1 MNKLSKLT
9 ALLLAIVLALGVPMQ
24 VMAESIDTETKY
36 EAEVSRLLELLYNNM
51 MDGEE
56 YQELLDMTETMGRQ
70 DIVNFLERMIAEG
83 VDDDMAEYD
92 AHIAELFEEYMK
104 TRVIPFTYAYT
115 NVGPFLN
122 YGKPVVEPA
131 ATFALLSRAA
141 VTESASNS
149 TTGLNTTKS
158 VTWDQ
163 KTSKGTIT
171 LEAFSTGATT
181 ITQSVTMPPLDIVLV
196 LDQSTSMVRYKMPS
210 GYEKIDGNP
219 STNNA
224 YYVLD
229 EVNSV
234 WIEVSWCSRC
244 NAWTD
249 GCNHYSYWGQQ
260 IVVGKPYDPEDT
272 PFYEATSE
280 VTREAALIPAV
291 QTFVDMV
298 NEKAEGDPTTTE
310 DNVHHRIAFVGYSSE
325 ARVYTGVGQLANDN
339 TKAFI
344 SLNTAAGQQTAYNI
358 VHAANPPVSN
368 YADTQTTSIWHNSS
382 GTRTDLAL
390 AEALNILEV
399 NDVPLATDDKNGNGT
414 IEKGEERTR
423 IVILFTDGEP
433 FLNNSSDQAAAA
445 ALPYSYDIKNSEN
458 ATLYS
463 IGVLDGAAPN
473 KDIPTSSSF
482 DINKFLHFVSSNYP
496 LADSMSDNF
505 AKNNAGYYLAAT
517 NATELESI
525 FTQIADNIQTG
536 GSSTTLTE
544 ETVVKDVLTNTFQL
558 PETATGG
565 KTNVRV
571 YIADIQDAKTNPFTF
586 KDRVLVYG
594 NDGTNNAT
602 NSAYAPTIDGNAI
615 SVKGFNFSENWCG
628 TITDEKGNITTRA
641 EGKKLIIEIDFE
653 PVDGFLGG
661 NDVETNV
668 KDQSG
673 IYKDQESADNN
684 DPVIQ
689 LPDPPNVDVELWKI
703 TVVGKHQHLFL
714 SNEADL
720 NELLQSFSLV
730 YTKEG
735 FPDETYEV
743 NGIRN
748 DYATLVFSLKA
759 ESGYM
764 MKYTIEP
771 GAKVGTWTYIDTVT
785 GTPIENFDVTPFL
798 TKDTTAYTIS
808 YEVIPKNE
816 GTYKKTT
823 GSLDV
828 GVHVY
833 KPTFTFRDTVEDYLS
848 EETSTAYYDTYNR
861 VATETWT
868 HTYYDKLT
876 VAITIDGS
884 GTASYVVTK
893 KEDGTVLATSPEG
906 WKLTDTIDFSG
917 FGSTYGVTYNV
928 VMSGEKPEVAFTYA
942 PEQSTWIQNN
952 QVTSV
957 ECVPVNVTAVRLTS
971 TNTHEKVEQGSD
983 GAVSRGEYTTTS
995 VYTEG
1000 SGSAS
1005 VDITKDGTTTTNAVT
1020 GTPHIT
1026 TMRQEADCT
1035 SCGTSAQ
1042 KLPYATDVHSNV
1054 VEFVVHIKNAF
1065 SELKIIKEG
1074 LSVGESAIFTVAGV
1088 VPDGT
1093 ADGAPETWTVVLT
1106 KTDEDTEPSVTI
1118 TGLLVG
1124 STATVEEMGN
1134 WSWRYNETKYDPPSK
1149 SVTVLPKTQS
1159 TATITIENNNRSDQ
1173 WLSDES
1179 AVKNDFSKDTE

>member
-122 YGKPVVEPA
+122 YGTPAVEEA

-163 KTSKGTIT
+163 ETSKGTIT

-181 ITQSVTMPPLDIVLV
+181 LTQVTKCPPLDIILV
-196 LDQSTSMVRYKMPS
+196 MDQSSSMVDNYMPS
-210 GYEKIDGNP
+210 DGEYTAVTGKYARDHRHDMDFYVKSDTGWIKVSYCTSNGGCGEFTSGCQHLGYTEGV
-219 STNNA
+219 T
-224 YYVLD
+224 
-229 EVNSV
+229 
-234 WIEVSWCSRC
+234 
-244 NAWTD
+244 
-249 GCNHYSYWGQQ
+249 GQE
-260 IVVGKPYDPEDT
+260 YDPYET
-272 PFYEATSE
+272 QFYAPPQI
-280 VTREAALIPAV
+280 TRRQALIPAV
-291 QTFVDMV
+291 QNFV
-298 NEKAEGDPTTTE
+298 NTITEKAEGDTTTTA
-310 DNVHHRIAFVGYSSE
+310 DNLNHRIAFVGYDAS
-325 ARVYTGVGQLANDN
+325 ARIYTGVG
-339 TKAFI
+339 TKVDVNATPTTAQTSNAFI
-344 SLNTAAGQQTAYNI
+344 SVQDAAGQQLVKNM
-358 VHAANPPVSN
+358 V
-368 YADTQTTSIWHNSS
+368 ADTRDDASYVFYSGS
-382 GTRTDLAL
+382 GTSTDYAINT
-390 AEALNILEV
+390 ALNILK
-399 NDVPLATDDKNGNGT
+399 NDTLADVDTDGNGQVDPY
-414 IEKGEERTR
+414 EKRAR
-423 IVILFTDGEP
+423 VVVVFTDGEP
-433 FLNNSSDQAAAA
+433 YRSGNQQTLANNGIGYA
-445 ALPYSYDIKNSEN
+445 YTIKNTYG
-458 ATLYS
+458 ATIYS
-463 IGVLDGAAPN
+463 IGVLDGANPDAALPSGDGFN
-473 KDIPTSSSF
+473 V
-482 DINKFLHFVSSNYP
+482 NKFLHYVSSNFKTARN
-496 LADSMSDNF
+496 LGSSTEAGSIT
-505 AKNNAGYYLAAT
+505 AGYYLSAT
-517 NATELESI
+517 TTAELNNIFASIAGNIES
-525 FTQIADNIQTG
+525 AG

-602 NSAYAPTIDGNAI
+602 NSTYAPTIDGNAI

-641 EGKKLIIEIDFE
+641 EGKKLIIEIDFK

-673 IYKDQESADNN
+673 IFKDQESANKN

-689 LPDPPNVDVELWKI
+689 LPDPPNVDVNIVEVEI
-703 TVVGKHQHLFL
+703 VGKDQHIYL
-714 SNEADL
+714 SNYADL
-720 NELLQSFSLV
+720 DALLKSFSTIYRIITIKDGIV
-730 YTKEG
+730 QKS
-735 FPDETYEV
+735 DEYEVDGILNHYADVEFVLRDKDGYVVAGYKILAKQASGTWYQYATNADLTTDASNLFTDTYEV
-743 NGIRN
+743 
-748 DYATLVFSLKA
+748 D
-759 ESGYM
+759 
-764 MKYTIEP
+764 
-771 GAKVGTWTYIDTVT
+771 KVRVLYQLTEDT
-785 GTPIENFDVTPFL
+785 E
-798 TKDTTAYTIS
+798 YTIS
-808 YEVIPKNE
+808 YTVSPS
-816 GTYKKTT
+816 TT
-823 GSLDV
+823 
-828 GVHVY
+828 
-833 KPTFTFRDTVEDYLS
+833 
-848 EETSTAYYDTYNR
+848 
-861 VATETWT
+861 
-868 HTYYDKLT
+868 
-876 VAITIDGS
+876 
-884 GTASYVVTK
+884 
-893 KEDGTVLATSPEG
+893 KEDGVTAT
-906 WKLTDTIDFSG
+906 TDTLT
-917 FGSTYGVTYNV
+917 STVYVYYPTVTFKDTTHNYGYETISEEDAEYYNV
-928 VMSGEKPEVAFTYA
+928 HNFQPALTTWSHTYDGGITVTFTTDNAGSVTNATVTGAGVSNVTWTPGTDRVDFTYTVD
-942 PEQSTWIQNN
+942 EKSTPAYIDMWWDGVPLLGFQYDPSTTDAWLTGGK
-952 QVTSV
+952 VTGI
-957 ECVPVNVTAVRLTS
+957 ECVPVNVTAVQATS
-971 TNTHEKVEQGSD
+971 SVMYDDDGLLSPLVMNLEVTNDITSYRIEQGCECNYDAPSD
-983 GAVSRGEYTTTS
+983 KE
-995 VYTEG
+995 
-1000 SGSAS
+1000 
-1005 VDITKDGTTTTNAVT
+1005 
-1020 GTPHIT
+1020 
-1026 TMRQEADCT
+1026 
-1035 SCGTSAQ
+1035 
-1042 KLPYATDVHSNV
+1042 TDVADEEV
-1054 VEFVVHIKNAF
+1054 YEFVVHIKNAF

-1074 LSVGESAIFTVAGV
+1074 LSVGESAIFTVSGK
-1088 VPDGT
+1088 VPNGT
-1093 ADGAPETWTVVLT
+1093 AAGADQTWTIVLT
-1106 KTDEDTEPSVTI
+1106 KTSTTTDPSAII

>member
-122 YGKPVVEPA
+122 YGTPAVEEA

-673 IYKDQESADNN
+673 IFKDQESANKN

-689 LPDPPNVDVELWKI
+689 LPDPPNVDVNIVEVEI
-703 TVVGKHQHLFL
+703 VGKDQHIYL
-714 SNEADL
+714 SNYADL
-720 NELLQSFSLV
+720 DALLKSFSTIYRIITIKDGIV
-730 YTKEG
+730 QKS
-735 FPDETYEV
+735 DEYEVDGILNHYADVEFVLRDKDGYVVAGYKILAKQASGTWYQYATNADLTTDASNLFTDTYEV
-743 NGIRN
+743 
-748 DYATLVFSLKA
+748 D
-759 ESGYM
+759 
-764 MKYTIEP
+764 
-771 GAKVGTWTYIDTVT
+771 KVRVLYQLTEDT
-785 GTPIENFDVTPFL
+785 E
-798 TKDTTAYTIS
+798 YTIS
-808 YEVIPKNE
+808 YTVSPS
-816 GTYKKTT
+816 TT
-823 GSLDV
+823 
-828 GVHVY
+828 
-833 KPTFTFRDTVEDYLS
+833 
-848 EETSTAYYDTYNR
+848 
-861 VATETWT
+861 
-868 HTYYDKLT
+868 
-876 VAITIDGS
+876 
-884 GTASYVVTK
+884 
-893 KEDGTVLATSPEG
+893 KEDGVTAT
-906 WKLTDTIDFSG
+906 TDTLT
-917 FGSTYGVTYNV
+917 STVYVYYPTVTFKDTTHNYGYETISEEDAEYYNV
-928 VMSGEKPEVAFTYA
+928 HNFQPALTTWSHTYDGGITVTFTTDNAGSVTNATVTGAGVSNVTWTPGTDRVDFTYTVD
-942 PEQSTWIQNN
+942 EKSTPAYIDMWWDGVPLLGFQYDPSTTDAWLTGGK
-952 QVTSV
+952 VTGI
-957 ECVPVNVTAVRLTS
+957 ECVPVNVTAVQATS
-971 TNTHEKVEQGSD
+971 SVMYDDDGLLSPLVMNLEVTNDITSYRIEQGCECNYDAPSD
-983 GAVSRGEYTTTS
+983 KE
-995 VYTEG
+995 
-1000 SGSAS
+1000 
-1005 VDITKDGTTTTNAVT
+1005 
-1020 GTPHIT
+1020 
-1026 TMRQEADCT
+1026 
-1035 SCGTSAQ
+1035 
-1042 KLPYATDVHSNV
+1042 TDVADEEV
-1054 VEFVVHIKNAF
+1054 YEFVVHIKNAF

-1074 LSVGESAIFTVAGV
+1074 LSVGESAIFTVSGK
-1088 VPDGT
+1088 VPNGT
-1093 ADGAPETWTVVLT
+1093 AAGADQTWTIVLT
-1106 KTDEDTEPSVTI
+1106 KTSTTTDPSAII